1 MQPSFLRGMRQDI
14 HKKEYKKR
22 NRINSFFKRAGD
34 GNRTH
39 VSSLEGWCSTIE
51 LHPHICKAFHARR
64 SPPTAL
70 PARCQNPIKPAAKA
84 FCMNCV
90 SNELYIT
97 MR

>member
-22 NRINSFFKRAGD
+22 NWINSFFKRAGD

-51 LHPHICKAFHARR
+51 LHPHI
-64 SPPTAL
+64 
-70 PARCQNPIKPAAKA
+70 
-84 FCMNCV
+84 
-90 SNELYIT
+90 
-97 MR
+97 

>member
-39 VSSLEGWCSTIE
+39 VTSLEGWSSTIE
-51 LHPHICKAFHARR
+51 LHPHILFAVLCFPQR
-64 SPPTAL
+64 
-70 PARCQNPIKPAAKA
+70 QVI
-84 FCMNCV
+84 
-90 SNELYIT
+90 LYHHFL
-97 MR
+97 